1 MSARLVKRFRYHGRV
16 FTLRPRLNMIP
27 DKESKSVKTWIYRL
41 GGKLLSPL
49 IVRRLGAY
57 LGGPV

>member
-16 FTLRPRLNMIP
+16 YRTGPRLNLIP
-27 DKESKSVKTWIYRL
+27 SQECGEVRTSIHRL
-41 GGKLLSPL
+41 GGGLLSPL